1 MEKDTPLPDSVAFL
15 CLWCIKRHLAFSF
28 KLNLV
33 LKTVAAFFSEINHA
47 WGSKLWSNGQ
57 TSIKYCDLAC
67 NVEPL
72 LKICYD

>member
-33 LKTVAAFFSEINHA
+33 LKTVAAFF
-47 WGSKLWSNGQ
+47 
-57 TSIKYCDLAC
+57 
-67 NVEPL
+67 
-72 LKICYD
+72 LK